1 MELKFFED
9 LTLRSTP
16 LELKRQTIDTGTFS
30 GFASIFGNVD
40 AFGEIVI
47 KGAFAKSIADW
58 QALGLM
64 PPLLFLHDPAEPIG
78 KLTSMAEN
86 NVGLHITGELN
97 RKTSRGKDAYEHIKA
112 GDVSGLSIGF
122 RISKDGRKSNG
133 DGTYSLTK
141 IDLMEVSVVTFPANN
156 LSRINA
162 VKHLDHRD
170 MLERGL
176 KGEIP

>member
-1 MELKFFED
+1 
-9 LTLRSTP
+9 
-16 LELKRQTIDTGTFS
+16 
-30 GFASIFGNVD
+30 
-40 AFGEIVI
+40 
-47 KGAFAKSIADW
+47 
-58 QALGLM
+58 
-64 PPLLFLHDPAEPIG
+64 
-78 KLTSMAEN
+78 MAEN

-176 KGEIP
+176 KGGIP